1 MLNSCLK
8 VRDKYVEVNQKET
21 ISITRADEI
30 TNL

>member
-1 MLNSCLK
+1 MLNNCLK
-8 VRDKYVEVNQKET
+8 VRDKYVKVDQKER